1 MRIMIWQNLLE
12 KEWRNLD
19 KLFNNIKNLTILAV

>member
-1 MRIMIWQNLLE
+1 MKTMTQQNLLE
-12 KEWRNLD
+12 KEWKNSD